1 MTTELRIDRQFRG
14 PTGSGNGGWTAGTLA
29 EHLRSATGHD
39 GPVEVTLRQPP
50 PLDTTLTIESDA
62 TTARLIGPDRLVA
75 EAVVAEAV
83 VVEPSALGDPV
94 EPVDVV
100 AARAAEADYA
110 GLRHHPYPQCFT
122 CGPDRAEGDGLRV
135 FPGLIAPGRTACTW
149 TPHQAMAT
157 PDGRLD
163 PEYVWAALDCP
174 GGWTEDLEG
183 RPIVLG
189 RMTAQVFDRPRAGEV
204 HVAVGRQLDVD
215 GRKTRTATTVYD
227 PSGRMIGQATQVW
240 IAVDPAAF
248 A

>member
-50 PLDTTLTIESDA
+50 PLDTALTIESDA
-62 TTARLIGPDRLVA
+62 TTARLLGPVRLVA
-75 EAVVAEAV
+75 EAVVA
-83 VVEPSALGDPV
+83 EPSALGDPV
-94 EPVDVV
+94 EPVDAV

-122 CGPDRAEGDGLRV
+122 CGPDRTAGDGLLI

-149 TPHQAMAT
+149 TPHPAMAAE
-157 PDGRLD
+157 DGRLG

-174 GGWTEDLEG
+174 GGWTEDLDG
-183 RPIVLG
+183 RPVVLG
-189 RMTAQVFDRPRAGEV
+189 RMTAQVFSRPLADRV

-227 PSGRMIGQATQVW
+227 ASGRMIGQAAQVW
-240 IAVDPAAF
+240 IAVDPATF